1 MRGTISS
8 HSFRSG
14 VASMMGSQGFSDEE
28 IKLVGRWSSRAFT
41 AYTKLAR
48 TQRATMVKKLKYCT
62 CKPKDIHD
70 YNLD

>member
-1 MRGTISS
+1 MS

-48 TQRATMVKKLKYCT
+48 TQRATMVKKLKY
-62 CKPKDIHD
+62 
-70 YNLD
+70 L

>member
-1 MRGTISS
+1 
-8 HSFRSG
+8 
-14 VASMMGSQGFSDEE
+14 MGSQGFSDEE